1 MLPSSDLSKSQLDRL
16 GDRLRKG
23 EIRQEDQRLLD
34 SFRRSFSD
42 SYEVVFR
49 RIRSELGLEPTGRP
63 QKTATSIIEKLRRQ
77 SIRLSQIQDIAGC
90 RIVVPDLLG
99 QDEIVER
106 LKTLFANADVD
117 DRRDQPSHG
126 YRAVHVI
133 VETSGKL
140 IEVQVRTSLQHT
152 WAELSEKLSDEFE
165 SSIKYGGGNE
175 EIVSYLH
182 MLSDALLDME
192 KALKAK
198 DGNQILIETQRLF
211 ESVGQLGDLV
221 KKERAKQ

>member
-1 MLPSSDLSKSQLDRL
+1 MVRRIAGRHRGRSEDRRFECRYGSAYGSVRLGLVEMLPSPDLSKSQLDRL

-34 SFRRSFSD
+34 SYRRSFSD

-49 RIRSELGLEPTGRP
+49 RIRNELGLEPTGRP

-90 RIVVPDLLG
+90 RIVVPDLVS

-106 LKTLFANADVD
+106 LKTLFAHADVD

-126 YRAVHVI
+126 Y
-133 VETSGKL
+133 
-140 IEVQVRTSLQHT
+140 
-152 WAELSEKLSDEFE
+152 
-165 SSIKYGGGNE
+165 
-175 EIVSYLH
+175 
-182 MLSDALLDME
+182 
-192 KALKAK
+192 
-198 DGNQILIETQRLF
+198 
-211 ESVGQLGDLV
+211 
-221 KKERAKQ
+221 

>member
-16 GDRLRKG
+16 GERLRKS
-23 EIRQEDQRLLD
+23 EISQEDQLLLD
-34 SFRRSFSD
+34 NYRRSFSD

-49 RIRSELGLEPTGRP
+49 RIRSQLGLEPTGRP
-63 QKTATSIIEKLRRQ
+63 QKTANSIMEKLRRQ

-90 RIVVPDLLG
+90 RIVVPNLPS

-106 LKTLFANADVD
+106 LKTLFAKADVD
-117 DRRDQPSHG
+117 DRREQPSHG

-133 VETSGKL
+133 VENSGKL

-165 SSIKYGGGNE
+165 TAIKYGGGSKD
-175 EIVSYLH
+175 IVTFLH
-182 MLSDALLDME
+182 TLSDAMLDME
-192 KALKAK
+192 TALKAK

-221 KKERAKQ
+221 KRERAKR

>member
-1 MLPSSDLSKSQLDRL
+1 LVEMRSSSDLSKSQLDRL

-63 QKTATSIIEKLRRQ
+63 QKTATTIPGKLRRQ

-99 QDEIVER
+99 
-106 LKTLFANADVD
+106 
-117 DRRDQPSHG
+117 
-126 YRAVHVI
+126 
-133 VETSGKL
+133 
-140 IEVQVRTSLQHT
+140 
-152 WAELSEKLSDEFE
+152 
-165 SSIKYGGGNE
+165 
-175 EIVSYLH
+175 
-182 MLSDALLDME
+182 
-192 KALKAK
+192 
-198 DGNQILIETQRLF
+198 
-211 ESVGQLGDLV
+211 
-221 KKERAKQ
+221 